1 MKNAAIE
8 FSDSIASLVEA
19 NGSAVVRVE
28 GRQGGPAS
36 GSVWSADGVIVTTS
50 HAIEREEDVQVGLAD
65 GSATQATVVGRDAA
79 TDLAVLRVTG
89 AKLTAPTWGD
99 LGSLKVGNLVLAL
112 ARPGRTTRASLG
124 LVNALGPSWRA
135 PSGGKLDNYL
145 QADIS
150 LYPGFSGGTLSDLT
164 GKVLGMT
171 TRGLLRRHSLAIPT
185 STIRR
190 VVDSL
195 LAHGKV
201 RRGFL
206 GVGVYPVR
214 LPDAVEKQAGQHH
227 GALVLSV
234 QPGSAA
240 DKAGIVQGDVLLSLD
255 GQAVGDPGDLLAFLD
270 EERVGAEVTARLAR
284 GGSILEVKLTVGT
297 RS

>member
-8 FSDSIASLVEA
+8 FSDAVAGLVET
-19 NGSAVVRVE
+19 NGGAVVRVE
-28 GRQGGPAS
+28 GRQGGPAT
-36 GSVWSADGVIVTTS
+36 GTVWSAEGTLVTTS
-50 HAIEREEDVQVGLAD
+50 HAVERDEDVEIGLPD
-65 GSATQATVVGRDAA
+65 GSTTPATVVGRDAP
-79 TDLAVLRVTG
+79 TDLAVLRVPGT
-89 AKLTAPTWGD
+89 KLTAPTWGE
-99 LGSLKVGNLVLAL
+99 LGNLKVGHLVLAL

-124 LVNALGPSWRA
+124 IVHALGPAWRA

-145 QADIS
+145 EADIS
-150 LYPGFSGGTLSDLT
+150 LAPGFSGGPLVDLG
-164 GKVLGMT
+164 GKVIGLT

-185 STIRR
+185 ATVKR

-214 LPDAVEKQAGQHH
+214 VPEAIEKQAGQAR
-227 GALVLSV
+227 GALVISV

-255 GQAVGDPGDLLAFLD
+255 GSPVGDPGDLLGFLD
-270 EERVGAEVTARLAR
+270 EDRVGAEITAKLAR
-284 GGSILEVKLTVGT
+284 GGNVQDVKVTVGT